1 MRFIVCYDI
10 ADDKKRLKV
19 SKLLKA
25 HGIRTQ
31 KSLFEVECDEKTIL
45 SVLEE
50 VEQVIDPID
59 KFFIYPVDNKNI
71 KKIIR
76 LGVAQYSGVEN
87 IV

>member
-10 ADDKKRLKV
+10 TDDKKRLKI

-31 KSLFEVECDEKTIL
+31 KSLFEVECDERIIISL
-45 SVLEE
+45 LEE

-59 KFFIYPVDNKNI
+59 KFFIYPVDNKNV
-71 KKIIR
+71 KNIIR
-76 LGVAQYSGVEN
+76 LGIAQYSGIEN